1 MKIIRILAALAL
13 TLALAS
19 PVRAAQ
25 DTITTPGGNTYPVLC
40 PGGFCP
46 LFGAMILGGPG
57 SSTGTPSYFGQAN
70 GDPCSTVAHSY
81 TPINISTA
89 GNTKIVT
96 GTSAK
101 KTYICHFREFTA
113 GANNV
118 ALVEGT
124 GTACAT
130 NTAGIDGGP
139 TAATGWNLAANQ
151 GHVDGSGQ
159 NAIAA
164 TATAANDV
172 CLITSAAVQLSGVV
186 VWVQQ

>member
-89 GNTKIVT
+89 ANTKIVT
-96 GTSAK
+96 GTSSK
-101 KTYICHFREFTA
+101 KTYICHAFLYAA
-113 GANNV
+113 GADNV
-118 ALVEGT
+118 AVVEGT
-124 GTACAT
+124 GTNCAT
-130 NTAGIDGGP
+130 GTAGVTGG
-139 TAATGWNLAANQ
+139 ATTGAGLNLTGNQ
-151 GHVDGSGQ
+151 GFVEGTGS

-172 CLITSAAVQLSGVV
+172 CLITSAVVQLSGVV